1 MAQRIIYWFR
11 NDLRLRDNEALF
23 SAVASASEIIPV
35 YVFDPRQFDKTK
47 LGFRRTGAMRGQ
59 FLIQSVVDLRNRL
72 REKGG
77 DLLIRV
83 GEPEKIIAQL
93 AEDYNAEYVYTS
105 KEIAP
110 EETRIESSLS
120 KKLKTVN
127 IDIKLF
133 WMDTLM
139 HATALPFAIAKL
151 PANFSAFN
159 EQIKGSL
166 KIKEPLSEPEKVTL
180 PNEYDA
186 GPIPILAQL
195 GIDPQELDGAD
206 AQNISTG
213 GESTALGILEKYVS
227 DYIKNGKMY
236 ETADPLTDTRL
247 SDWLSLGCI
256 SARYIYYYVTK
267 AQAGKGTD
275 DAMIANLLSRDYF
288 HWTLLRY
295 GPRMFKPS
303 GVKHNFLQRWQN
315 DNSIYE
321 KWTNGETRDDEV
333 NHSMN
338 TLKSTGFLTSA
349 ERTTCANHL
358 VNELGINWTWGAM
371 YFESHLMD
379 YEVSVNWGR
388 WNNIAGVGESE

>member
-23 SAVASASEIIPV
+23 SAVASASEIIPA

-59 FLIQSVVDLRNRL
+59 FLIQSVADLRNRL

-77 DLLIRV
+77 ELLIRI
-83 GEPEKIIAQL
+83 GDPEKIIAKL
-93 AEDYNAEYVYTS
+93 AEEYNAGFVYTS

-120 KKLKTVN
+120 KNLKLVN

-139 HATALPFAIAKL
+139 HATALPFSIAKL
-151 PANFSAFN
+151 PANYSAFHD
-159 EQIKGSL
+159 QIKTVL
-166 KIKEPLSEPEKVTL
+166 KIKEPLPEPQQITL
-180 PNEYDA
+180 PNEYEA

-195 GIDPQELDGAD
+195 GIDPNELAGAD
-206 AQNISTG
+206 AAHVSNG
-213 GESTALGILEKYVS
+213 GETVALQILEKYLT
-227 DYIKNGKMY
+227 DYIKENKSY

-256 SARYIYYYVTK
+256 SAKYIYHQVK
-267 AQAGKGTD
+267 KEQSGAS
-275 DAMIANLLSRDYF
+275 DAAMFDNLLSRDYF

-295 GPRMFKPS
+295 GPRLFKPS

-315 DNSIYE
+315 DHAIYE
-321 KWTNGETRDDEV
+321 KWTNGETEDNEV
-333 NHSMN
+333 NQLMN
-338 TLKSTGFLTSA
+338 KLKTTGFLTSA
-349 ERTTCANHL
+349 ERTTCANCL

-388 WNNIAGVGESE
+388 WNNIAGVGEVE